1 MIKKALT
8 DKIKLRLIIGDE
20 NMKKL
25 IDAAMGKV
33 KPDTV
38 LKGGNVVN
46 VFSGKIE
53 KADVAILKGKIVGI
67 GGYDGENNIDVSGK
81 YIIPGLIDTHLHIES
96 TMLTPV
102 EFCKAIIPYGT
113 TTIIADP
120 HEIANVLGI
129 KGVKYMINQVQGLPI
144 NAHFMLPSCVPAT
157 FFESAGAVIDAKLT
171 KKHIG
176 DDDIFG
182 LGEFMNFVGVVLGAD
197 ECIGKIEAAH
207 QAGKIIDGH
216 APNLKDKELNAYVAA
231 GIKTEHECTTVEDML
246 NKIDRGMYI
255 QLRQGSATRNVAT
268 LVKGITPQ
276 NMRRCI
282 FCTDDRHIDSLL
294 YEGHLNYN
302 LKVAVENG
310 LDPISAVTI
319 ATLNAAECYNLKG
332 YGAIAPGYVADIVVM
347 NDLKDF
353 VADMVFFKGELVAQ
367 KGKPLFEAQPTFDK
381 NVLNTVRVKDVK
393 PQDFEMYSKSDKV
406 NTIKLTPANVVTE
419 KDVRVIKRNAD
430 NSVIIEGTDLLKLAV
445 VERHNN
451 TGNIGKA
458 LVQNYGLKNG
468 AIAQTVAHDSHNII
482 VLGDNN
488 EDMAIAVN
496 ELKNL
501 GGGLIIVSKGKI
513 LGSLKLEVAGLMTA
527 EPIEKVNEQ
536 FQNMIKI
543 AHSLGVNPEVE
554 PFMTLSFLALP
565 VIPFVKLTDKGLFDV
580 EKFDFIS
587 LEA

>member
-1 MIKKALT
+1 
-8 DKIKLRLIIGDE
+8 
-20 NMKKL
+20 MKKL
-25 IDAAMGKV
+25 IDAAMGKI
-33 KPDTV
+33 KPDKV
-38 LKGGNVVN
+38 LKGGNIVN

-53 KADVAILKGKIVGI
+53 KADVAITDGKIVGI
-67 GGYDGENNIDVSGK
+67 GEYDGIQNIDVSGK
-81 YIIPGLIDTHLHIES
+81 FIIPGLIDTHLHIES
-96 TMLTPV
+96 TMLTPA

-129 KGVKYMINQVQGLPI
+129 DGIKYMIRQADGLPI

-157 FFESAGAVIDAKLT
+157 FFENAGTVIDAKLT

-176 DDDIFG
+176 DNDIFG
-182 LGEFMNFVGVVLGAD
+182 LGEFMNFVGVVSGAD
-197 ECIGKIEAAH
+197 ECLGKIEAAH

-216 APNLKDKELNAYVAA
+216 APELKGKELNAYVAA
-231 GIKTEHECTTVEDML
+231 GIKTEHECTTVQDML
-246 NKIDRGMYI
+246 DKIDRGMYI
-255 QLRQGSATRNVAT
+255 QLRQGSATRNVST
-268 LVKGITPQ
+268 LVKGITEK
-276 NMRRCI
+276 NMRRCV

-302 LKVAVENG
+302 LKIAVESG

-319 ATLNAAECYNLKG
+319 ATLNAAECYGLKG
-332 YGAIAPGYVADIVVM
+332 YGAIAPGYTADIVVM

-353 VADMVFFKGELVAQ
+353 AADKVFFKGELVAE
-367 KGKPLFEAQPTFDK
+367 KGKPLFEAKAKFDSS
-381 NVLNTVRVKDVK
+381 VLNTVKIKDVK
-393 PQDFEMYSKSDKV
+393 PQDFEIYSKSDNV
-406 NTIKLTPANVVTE
+406 NTIRLIPANVVTE
-419 KDVRVIKRNAD
+419 KDIRKIKRNSD
-430 NSVIIEGTDLLKLAV
+430 KSVNLEGTDILKLAV

-458 LVQNYGLKNG
+458 LIQNYGLKNG

-488 EDMAIAVN
+488 EDMAAAVN
-496 ELKNL
+496 GLRDL
-501 GGGLIIVSKGKI
+501 GGGLIIVSKGKV

-527 EPIEKVNEQ
+527 EPIDKVNRE

-543 AHSLGVNPEVE
+543 AHSLGVNPDVE

-565 VIPFVKLTDKGLFDV
+565 VIPFLKVTDKGLFDV
-580 EKFDFIS
+580 SKFDFIS